1 VADVVAR
8 KLNASKGPVKFFI
21 PTKGWSS
28 LSTQGADLY
37 EPVTDALFAPAL
49 KKGLRPG
56 IEVSEIPVTLNSPE
70 FAESLVT
77 ALDGMVRKS
86 SGG

>member
-1 VADVVAR
+1 MVAR

-21 PTKGWSS
+21 PTQGWSS

-56 IEVSEIPVTLNSPE
+56 IEVAELPMELNSAE
-70 FAESLVT
+70 FAEVLVT
-77 ALDGMVRKS
+77 ALDGMIRKS
-86 SGG
+86 IGSRG